1 VTSLLLAYLDPG
13 TGSIVLQFIIG
24 GILGLA
30 LTLKIFWRRIVSMFT
45 GKKNTSEEVESGDQP
60 EE

>member
-1 VTSLLLAYLDPG
+1 MNSLVLAYLDPG
-13 TGSIVLQFIIG
+13 TGSLVLQFIVG
-24 GILGLA
+24 GILGIA

-45 GKKNTSEEVESGDQP
+45 GKKSSPEESESGDQP